1 MEYEWKQDLTS
12 TIPGS
17 NCMRNG
23 SDGPVVCS
31 FEWDLPNLFF
41 ACFPDETRSDIW
53 FWRALNK
60 FW

>member
-17 NCMRNG
+17 NCMRTG

-31 FEWDLPNLFF
+31 FEWDLQNLFF
-41 ACFPDETRSDIW
+41 AGFPDD
-53 FWRALNK
+53 
-60 FW
+60 